1 MMVSGAVVHSL
12 PAGATFDLRDVRLI
26 EFVEKHQDAAVTLAS
41 SQA

>member
-1 MMVSGAVVHSL
+1 L